1 MNTFNLE
8 QAVKVVNRMVF
19 DPKKLNQE
27 QTAMLLSGVGC
38 ELQLEPVSL
47 EDVEQ
52 TYLLNALVADDHLLS
67 AITTRVNKL
76 ERTMRAFVKSLNGS
90 LTGSELVAGADVDPD
105 KSGGKAVG
113 NAIVSKPRKA
123 GVYAIITALIPISDG
138 QSISIIFYAPDDDPL
153 KITANDTLIAF
164 RFLLNKRDI
173 THIVAPNNGKDISLR
188 MTTTSLAD
196 ALNKN
201 SAKFAANQ
209 EKVTGEKAALEETQ
223 AALEDAVSETESLSD
238 SIELTTP
245 DAKRIESSN
254 QRLAAKVDNLKN
266 SNQLLEDEIAA
277 FNAQRS
283 SADTVDVDAGGAGDD
298 IDKELARKADTAK
311 VLGGANFWYGLRA
324 RPLQG
329 GAQPKDNTAALTKE
343 EAERKFSDTN
353 KTNVRWGAVAYSK
366 ELSDKEV
373 SDYELIKLGP
383 DSNYIPE
390 TPPAQD
396 APTEDDL
403 VAEIH
408 EAMDDNKIFP
418 QLGNRSIGTNPNGT
432 FSFSTLDDVM
442 DVISILRAEER
453 YAGLTVVPMQV
464 ANRIKAEREDR
475 AVATREQADD
485 ERNET
490 RFNELVPLFKALKG
504 DASVPLGW
512 EQYDITDHV
521 DAFNESDV
529 PVPFSI
535 VTSPAGLIDDGG
547 EFTYKLT
554 LDPNDSSKFSL
565 SPVNGLRIA
574 DNINSFADAL
584 QLMQVEY
591 KKRLHSFV
599 ESYGEENPDYSAQ
612 LNADIQAHLVE
623 VEKETPK
630 PRAKKSSSWQ
640 EFFNESDTAKIEGAI
655 KDGLDVSFFAS
666 DNNGKPSLNFDT
678 PRGYFSIDLT
688 IEDERD
694 NALTAIDKWI
704 ADAPVRA
711 RKVESD
717 ALSDLLRNKRSPKG
731 WKLKQ
736 DHSMDIESTPKWT
749 LDSPAGA
756 IDVNGVMDYL
766 IQMDPTSP
774 GKMRL
779 LHGEGGII
787 AEGLM
792 SFNDVKTAAKDQY
805 IKDLPNFV
813 AEYSDDSGSFSA
825 QLTADIEQYAPVQDE
840 QPIEPESDPVLDKH
854 LDTLKRITNK
864 EMGMQESSA
873 ALEEIGAYF
882 EQTDKVDE
890 FEGELTQAVNVVTE
904 MVKAEFSKVN

>member
-52 TYLLNALVADDHLLS
+52 TYLLDALVADDHLLS

-90 LTGSELVAGADVDPD
+90 LAGSELVAGADVDPD

-254 QRLAAKVDNLKN
+254 DRLAKKVANLKS
-266 SNQLLEDEIAA
+266 SNQLLEDEITA
-277 FNAQRS
+277 FNVNANANTDDANTDDANTGDGD
-283 SADTVDVDAGGAGDD
+283 ADASG
-298 IDKELARKADTAK
+298 
-311 VLGGANFWYGLRA
+311 
-324 RPLQG
+324 
-329 GAQPKDNTAALTKE
+329 
-343 EAERKFSDTN
+343 
-353 KTNVRWGAVAYSK
+353 
-366 ELSDKEV
+366 
-373 SDYELIKLGP
+373 
-383 DSNYIPE
+383 IPE

-453 YAGLTVVPMQV
+453 YAGLRVVPMQV
-464 ANRIKAEREDR
+464 TNRIKVEREDR
-475 AVATREQADD
+475 AIAAREQADD

-535 VTSPAGLIDDGG
+535 VTSPAGIIDDGG

-554 LDPNDSSKFSL
+554 LDPSDSSKFSL

-612 LNADIQAHLVE
+612 LNADIQAHLAE
-623 VEKETPK
+623 VEKSTPK
-630 PRAKKSSSWQ
+630 PRAKKPKSWQ

-666 DNNGKPSLNFDT
+666 GEGGKPTISFEM
-678 PRGYFSIDLT
+678 PHFVHADLT
-688 IEDERD
+688 NEDDRD

-717 ALSDLLRNKRSPKG
+717 ALSDLIRNKRAPKG

-736 DHSMDIESTPKWT
+736 DHSMDVESTPKWT

-774 GKMRL
+774 GAMRL

-805 IKDLPNFV
+805 IKDLPSFV
-813 AEYSDDSGSFSA
+813 AEYSDDSESFSA

-854 LDTLKRITNK
+854 LDTLKRIANK
-864 EMGMQESSA
+864 EMGMQEASA